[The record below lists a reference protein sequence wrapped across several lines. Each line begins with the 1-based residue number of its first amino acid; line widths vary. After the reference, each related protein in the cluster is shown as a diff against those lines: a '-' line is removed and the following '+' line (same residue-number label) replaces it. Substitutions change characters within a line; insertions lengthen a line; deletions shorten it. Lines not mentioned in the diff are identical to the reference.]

1 MHNKVLYILM
11 VLAMIAWGETW
22 VSAKIL
28 DRYLDANEL
37 IFWRF
42 FFTTLGLLPVLFY
55 YKLSLKISKRNL
67 LIALI
72 SAALLAFY
80 NYAFFLGTKYGLAS
94 FGGVLVTTLN
104 PIITFVFI
112 SILARKSFNLQ
123 ESMGLILGVIGA
135 MIMLQIWNYN
145 TGSILSQGN
154 IYYLIASFIWPFL
167 TITSSYQKNIP
178 SLVFIFYMFSLTSFI
193 DFILIGGNTT
203 NIVKFDYIFWVNLL
217 LLSLYG
223 TTFATTIYFIA
234 VTKLGSKAASS
245 FFFLVPSSAIVFAA
259 LFLGEKVEL
268 PLIIGGALAV
278 VAVYILNYVKQKRS
292 KF

>member
-42 FFTTLGLLPVLFY
+42 FFTTLGLLPILFY

-135 MIMLQIWNYN
+135 MVMLQIWNYN
-145 TGSILSQGN
+145 TDSILSQGN
-154 IYYLIASFIWPFL
+154 IYYLLASFIWPFL

-223 TTFATTIYFIA
+223 TTFATTIYFVA

-245 FFFLVPSSAIVFAA
+245 FFFLVPLSAIVFAA
-259 LFLGEKVEL
+259 LFLGEKIEL
-268 PLIIGGALAV
+268 HLIIGGDLAV

>member
-135 MIMLQIWNYN
+135 MVMLQIWNYN
-145 TGSILSQGN
+145 TDSILSQGN
-154 IYYLIASFIWPFL
+154 IYYLLASFIWPFL

-223 TTFATTIYFIA
+223 TTFATTIYFVA

-245 FFFLVPSSAIVFAA
+245 FFFLVPLSAIVFAA

-268 PLIIGGALAV
+268 HLIIGGALAV